1 MEVWRRH
8 LVSALEMAES
18 PLMRVLSLPS
28 SHFQSFVAAVDGGGA
43 MVGLVQT
50 LTSTLMRSIAA
61 ARKVEV
67 AGSRMQSVNGFH
79 ARSNSAKV
87 RRCGLC

>member
-1 MEVWRRH
+1 MH
-8 LVSALEMAES
+8 PVSALEMAES
-18 PLMRVLSLPS
+18 PQMQVLNLPS
-28 SHFQSFVAAVDGGGA
+28 SHFQPFAAVGGGGA

-50 LTSTLMRSIAA
+50 LTSTLMRNTEA

-67 AGSRMQSVNGFH
+67 VGSRMQSVSDFH
-79 ARSNSAKV
+79 ARSNLAKV

>member
-1 MEVWRRH
+1 MH
-8 LVSALEMAES
+8 PVSALEMAES
-18 PLMRVLSLPS
+18 PQMQVLNLLPS
-28 SHFQSFVAAVDGGGA
+28 SHSQSFAVGGGGA

-50 LTSTLMRSIAA
+50 LTSTLMRNIGG

-67 AGSRMQSVNGFH
+67 VGSQMRSASGFH
-79 ARSNSAKV
+79 ARSNLAKV

>member
-1 MEVWRRH
+1 MH
-8 LVSALEMAES
+8 LVSALEKAES
-18 PLMRVLSLPS
+18 PQMQVLNLPS
-28 SHFQSFVAAVDGGGA
+28 SHFQPFAAVGGGGA

-50 LTSTLMRSIAA
+50 STSTLMRNIEV

-67 AGSRMQSVNGFH
+67 VGSRMQSVSGFH
-79 ARSNSAKV
+79 ARSNLVKA